1 MADLSAYQSIRTNL
15 FVRVDV
21 AQYRT
26 TSGGSYTSQ
35 VLRFTDEDTATSI
48 NSETYTPLGK
58 LLNITSRTSEIRPS
72 GDSITVSLSGI
83 PTDSVEEIIYSKIKG
98 SGIKIYRNIYNV
110 NHGLIETQSYFV
122 GRVVNFSIQEE
133 FDVEQRSSSLSLL
146 LECTNNFS
154 ILEAK
159 LAGRKTNSASQKSF
173 ASGDLSM
180 DRVATVQDTKFDFG
194 AP

>member
-35 VLRFTDEDTATSI
+35 VLRFTDEDTAKSI

-83 PTDSVEEIIYSKIKG
+83 PTDSVEEIKG

>member
-35 VLRFTDEDTATSI
+35 VLRFTDEDTAKSI

-98 SGIKIYRNIYNV
+98 SW
-110 NHGLIETQSYFV
+110 
-122 GRVVNFSIQEE
+122 
-133 FDVEQRSSSLSLL
+133 
-146 LECTNNFS
+146 
-154 ILEAK
+154 
-159 LAGRKTNSASQKSF
+159 
-173 ASGDLSM
+173 
-180 DRVATVQDTKFDFG
+180 
-194 AP
+194 P